1 MSQYNKVGGKR
12 RGSGAWQWMIIGFFP
27 GLLCGGL
34 MIFALLLSGVL
45 GSLAPAP
52 TPIYITEVVQ
62 IREIITTT
70 PEPPVIITATPEP
83 TSEPMVVVSSPT
95 PTTDPAVATSVTVQV
110 EPTQSSQTSQAL
122 PATPTDAQAAVVPQ
136 QTLNIPAQLAEI
148 AHPLVTIP
156 GGVFEMGTTNQEI
169 IEAAQL
175 CQTQGGQCNPQDGVD
190 STPLVR
196 VEVETFRMEQYEVT
210 FEQYVRFL
218 NYLSSQ
224 GQRHT
229 SGCSGFLCIQTA
241 NENPET
247 AAITFDSANY
257 NVPVGLLNHPVY
269 GVTWYG
275 AEAYCRTLGLR
286 LPTEAEWEYA
296 ARAGDGRVF
305 AWGNLWAEA
314 KAKTRLPVDGTQ
326 GTVAVTEYALA
337 QNPYGLYNITGN
349 VAEWVADWYDANY
362 YANLAAQQQ
371 PVFDPQGPVAGTQK
385 VLRGGSW
392 NTFPFYARTVHRQS
406 WLPVPDR
413 PSDNYPRWT
422 GFRCAADIDPNAA
435 ATSSGVDPATL
446 GLANQPTDTT
456 NAAPALPTPD
466 EAGGTEDSGSRG

>member
-1 MSQYNKVGGKR
+1 MGQYNKIGSKR
-12 RGSGAWQWMIIGFFP
+12 KSSGAWQWTIIGFFP

-34 MIFALLLSGVL
+34 LIFALSLTGVL
-45 GSLAPAP
+45 AGLAPAP

-70 PEPPVIITATPEP
+70 PEPPIIITATPQP
-83 TSEPMVVVSSPT
+83 TNTPGESVIVVASPT
-95 PTTDPAVATSVTVQV
+95 PTVDLALAATSTAQSQSAQASTAATITPAAG
-110 EPTQSSQTSQAL
+110 EAQAIPTQQTSN
-122 PATPTDAQAAVVPQ
+122 V
-136 QTLNIPAQLAEI
+136 PAQLAEI

-175 CQTQGGQCNPQDGVD
+175 CLTQGGQCDPVDGVD

-196 VEVETFRMEQYEVT
+196 VEIETFRMEQYEVT

-218 NYLSSQ
+218 NYLNSQ

-229 SGCSGFLCIQTA
+229 SGCSGFLCVQTA

-257 NVPVGLLNHPVY
+257 NVPAGLLNHPVY

-275 AEAYCRTLGLR
+275 AEAYCRTVGLR

-296 ARAGDGRVF
+296 ARAGDERLF
-305 AWGNLWAEA
+305 AWGNDWIEA
-314 KAKTRLPVDGTQ
+314 NANTRLPVDGPQ
-326 GTVAVTEYALA
+326 GTVAVTEYGLA

-349 VAEWVADWYDANY
+349 VAEWVADWYDPNY
-362 YANLAAQQQ
+362 YSTLAGQGQ

-392 NTFPFYARTVHRQS
+392 NTFPFYARTVHRQAL
-406 WLPVPDR
+406 LPVPDR
-413 PSDNYPRWT
+413 PNDNYPRWM
-422 GFRCAADIDPNAA
+422 GFRCAADANPDAA
-435 ATSSGVDPATL
+435 TTSSGVNPATL
-446 GLANQPTDTT
+446 GIGTPQSDS
-456 NAAPALPTPD
+456 AAPALPTSV
-466 EAGGTEDSGSRG
+466 EAAATQESSSRG